1 MDWISVEDRLPEPG
15 KEVLLLAHGW
25 EGRLHYVG
33 MLKPSPPQA
42 GFFGV
47 SKASD
52 WTIWGWSYF
61 REPKVTHWMPLPDPP
76 ETGNGMHR

>member
-1 MDWISVEDRLPEPG
+1 MGWISVEDRLPEPE

-25 EGRLHYVG
+25 EGRLHYIG

-47 SKASD
+47 SKASN
-52 WTIWGWSYF
+52 WTIWG
-61 REPKVTHWMPLPDPP
+61 
-76 ETGNGMHR
+76 